1 VGFEVL
7 PAIDLQGGRVAR
19 MIRGDPSTLER
30 MELDPLDLARSW
42 AAAGADWVH
51 LVDLDA
57 ALGGH
62 RANLQL
68 LREVGALG
76 LRVEAGGGLS
86 EEGVATA
93 LEHGA
98 SRAVLGARALMTP
111 GTIERAVATHG
122 DRVAIALDARGGRVV
137 PRGTGEAGPAM
148 EEALA
153 RLAAAH
159 PALIVYTD
167 VERDGTLSGPDLDG
181 LSRVVEATGT
191 PVLASGGV
199 RSAADVAALAGRYP
213 AIVGVIVGRA
223 LHDGLLS
230 IDQAIAAAS
239 VD

>member
-7 PAIDLQGGRVAR
+7 PAIDLRGGRVAR
-19 MIRGDPSTLER
+19 LSRGDPSTLER
-30 MELDPLDLARSW
+30 LDVDPLELARSW
-42 AAAGADWVH
+42 AAAGVHWVH
-51 LVDLDA
+51 GVDLDA

-62 RANLQL
+62 PANLQL
-68 LREVGALG
+68 LRDVGALG

-86 EEGVATA
+86 EDGVGAA

-98 SRAVLGARALMTP
+98 SRAVLGARALLAP
-111 GTIERAVATHG
+111 GTVERALATFG
-122 DRVAIALDARGGRVV
+122 DRLAIGLDARGGRVV
-137 PRGTGEAGPAM
+137 PRGTVASGPTL

-153 RLAAAH
+153 RLAAAR

-181 LSRVVEATGT
+181 LSRVVEATGV

-199 RSAADVAALAGRYP
+199 RSAADVAALAGRHP
-213 AIVGVIVGRA
+213 ALAGVIVGRA
-223 LHDGLLS
+223 LQDGALS
-230 IDQAIAAAS
+230 IDEALAATR

>member
-19 MIRGDPSTLER
+19 MSRGDPSTLER
-30 MELDPLDLARSW
+30 LDVDPLELARSW
-42 AAAGADWVH
+42 AAAGVRWVH
-51 LVDLDA
+51 VVDLDA

-62 RANLQL
+62 TANLQL
-68 LREVGALG
+68 LRDVGALG

-86 EEGVATA
+86 EDGVAAA
-93 LEHGA
+93 LEYGA
-98 SRAVLGARALMTP
+98 SRAVLGARALLAP
-111 GTIERAVATHG
+111 GTVEHALATYG
-122 DRVAIALDARGGRVV
+122 DRVAIGLDAQGGRVV
-137 PRGTGEAGPAM
+137 PRGSGASGPTV

-153 RLAAAH
+153 RLAAAR

-181 LSRVVEATGT
+181 LSRVVEATGV

-199 RSAADVAALAGRYP
+199 RSAADVAALAARHP
-213 AIVGVIVGRA
+213 ALAGVIVGRA
-223 LHDGLLS
+223 LQDGRLS
-230 IDQAIAAAS
+230 IDEALAAAR

>member
-19 MIRGDPSTLER
+19 MTRGDASTLER
-30 MELDPLDLARSW
+30 LDVDPLELVRSW
-42 AAAGADWVH
+42 AAAGIRWVH
-51 LVDLDA
+51 VVDLDA

-62 RANLQL
+62 PANLQL
-68 LREVGALG
+68 LRHIGALG

-98 SRAVLGARALMTP
+98 SRAVLGARALLAR
-111 GTIERAVATHG
+111 GTIEHALATYG
-122 DRVAIALDARGGRVV
+122 DRVAIGLDARSGRVV
-137 PRGTGEAGPAM
+137 PRGSGASGPTV

-153 RLAAAH
+153 RLAAAR

-167 VERDGTLSGPDLDG
+167 VERDGTLSGPDLGG
-181 LSRVVEATGT
+181 LSRVVEATGV

-199 RSAADVAALAGRYP
+199 RSAADVAALAVRHP
-213 AIVGVIVGRA
+213 ALAGVIVGRA
-223 LHDGLLS
+223 LQDGRLS
-230 IDQAIAAAS
+230 IDEALAAAR

>member
-7 PAIDLQGGRVAR
+7 PAIDLKGGRVAR
-19 MIRGDPSTLER
+19 LTRGDPSTLQR
-30 MELDPLDLARSW
+30 MEFDPLELARSW
-42 AAAGADWVH
+42 AAAGAHWVH

-62 RANLQL
+62 PANLQL
-68 LREVGALG
+68 LRDVGALG

-98 SRAVLGARALMTP
+98 SRAVLGARALMAPRTV
-111 GTIERAVATHG
+111 ERALATHG
-122 DRVAIALDARGGRVV
+122 DRVAIGLDARGGRVV
-137 PRGTGEAGPAM
+137 PRGMGESGPTV

-153 RLAAAH
+153 RLAAAR

-181 LSRVVEATGT
+181 LSRVVEATGV

-199 RSAADVAALAGRYP
+199 RSAADVAALADRYP
-213 AIVGVIVGRA
+213 ALAGVIVGRA
-223 LHDGLLS
+223 LHDGVLS
-230 IDQAIAAAS
+230 IYEALAAAS